1 MGEKIKILIVDDIE
15 ATREN
20 IGKLLE
26 FHHEVV
32 VIAQAE
38 SAMEAIKQAKLLKPD
53 VILMD
58 VNMPGMDGIAAAEI
72 IAADVPGI
80 NIIMMSVQGEQEYL
94 RRAMIAGAKN
104 YLTKPFTSDELVQA
118 VRQAYSSEKRRT
130 NTQISDSK
138 QPQKGKIITVFST
151 KGGVGKT
158 TIATNLA
165 VTLANKCGARVGIVD
180 ADLQFGDVA
189 LFLNIMPKATMGDL
203 VRDIDHLDS
212 NLLESYLTK
221 YNEKVKVLSAPFR
234 PEQADS
240 ITGDHVVSVLHTMV
254 TMFDYI
260 IVDTAPVFNE
270 VMLSVLDSSDCIL
283 VVSSL
288 DLPAIKNVKLC
299 LEILET
305 LNYSQEKIKLVL
317 NRENSEGGI
326 QTYEV
331 EESLNSRFIA
341 TLPSDGKTVLGAV
354 NRGIPFVVS
363 HPDTVVAQSIF
374 KLATAIVDVEA
385 NAEVEENAKPIGM
398 VKRIKKM
405 FS

>member
-1 MGEKIKILIVDDIE
+1 MGEKIKILIVDDIQ

-32 VIAQAE
+32 VIAQAA
-38 SAMEAIKQAKLLKPD
+38 SAMEGIKQANLLKPD

-72 IAADVPGI
+72 IAADVPGS

-94 RRAMIAGAKN
+94 RRAMVAGAKN
-104 YLTKPFTSDELVQA
+104 YLTKPFTGDELVQA
-118 VRQAYSSEKRRT
+118 VKQAYNIEKKRR
-130 NTQISDSK
+130 NTQVSDSK
-138 QPQKGKIITVFST
+138 QPQRGKIITVFST

-158 TIATNLA
+158 TISTNLA

-180 ADLQFGDVA
+180 ADLQFGDVS
-189 LFLNIMPKATMGDL
+189 LFLNIMPKATIGDL
-203 VRDIDHLDS
+203 VRDIDNLDS
-212 NLLESYLTK
+212 NLLESYLTN
-221 YNEKVKVLSAPFR
+221 YNERVKVLSAPFR

-240 ITGDHVVSVLHTMV
+240 ITGDHIVSVLHTMV

-299 LEILET
+299 LELLET

-331 EESLNSRFIA
+331 EESLNSKFIA

-374 KLATAIVDVEA
+374 KLATAIVDVEE
-385 NAEVEENAKPIGM
+385 NAEVEENVKPIGM
-398 VKRIKKM
+398 VGRIKKM

>member
-15 ATREN
+15 TIREN
-20 IGKLLE
+20 ISKLLE
-26 FHHEVV
+26 FHPEVIV
-32 VIAQAE
+32 VGQVA
-38 SAMEAIKQAKLLKPD
+38 SAAEAIERAKLVRPD

-58 VNMPGMDGIAAAEI
+58 INMPDMDGITATEVI
-72 IAADVPGI
+72 TADIPGV

-104 YLTKPFTSDELVQA
+104 YLTKPFTGDELVQA
-118 VRQAYSSEKRRT
+118 VKQVHNSEQKRKS
-130 NTQISDSK
+130 TQKIAIK
-138 QPQKGKIITVFST
+138 QPEKGKVITVFST

-158 TIATNLA
+158 MISTNLA
-165 VTLANKCGARVGIVD
+165 VTLANKLGVRVGIID

-189 LFLNIMPKATMGDL
+189 LFLNIMPKATMADL
-203 VRDIDHLDS
+203 VRDIDNIDA
-212 NLLESYLTK
+212 NLVESYLTE
-221 YNEKVKVLSAPFR
+221 YSEKVKVLAAPFR

-240 ITGDHVVSVLHTMV
+240 ITGSHLTAILNTMV

-270 VMLSVLDSSDCIL
+270 VMLSVLDFSDCIL

-299 LEILET
+299 LEIMESLH
-305 LNYSQEKIKLVL
+305 YSSEKIKLVL

-326 QTYEV
+326 QTSEV
-331 EESLNSRFIA
+331 EESLRSQFIA

-354 NRGIPFVVS
+354 NRGIPFVIS
-363 HPDTVVAQSIF
+363 HPESVVAQSIF
-374 KLATAIVDVEA
+374 RLTKALA
-385 NAEVEENAKPIGM
+385 NAEPEVPIESKGM
-398 VKRIKKM
+398 VNKIKQM
-405 FS
+405 FR